1 MLPDKKHA
9 VIEEARSYTGR
20 KFHGVRKAR
29 RAIATALRKGRKPL
43 KNGGYQ
49 AKGQKAKTPAE
60 RAKAAAKAPAAK

>member
-1 MLPDKKHA
+1 MLPEQKHA

-20 KFHGVRKAR
+20 KFHGVRTAR

-49 AKGQKAKTPAE
+49 ANCPKAKTPAE
-60 RAKAAAKAPAAK
+60 RAKAAAKQTAKR